1 MIKIDPKNHYAHLD
15 EQHIHELLGMI
26 PFYVA
31 DRDIGETVKET
42 LTRNYG
48 FGELIEMDG
57 EITDS
62 VYQSPS
68 DPDLFPL
75 AEMMSEDSTVLQYPY
90 GIISI
95 VDADGSTFITRMD

>member
-1 MIKIDPKNHYAHLD
+1 
-15 EQHIHELLGMI
+15 
-26 PFYVA
+26 
-31 DRDIGETVKET
+31 

>member
-57 EITDS
+57 E
-62 VYQSPS
+62 
-68 DPDLFPL
+68 DLFPL